1 LSGLSLSLLFWS
13 CATAPETQSL
23 VPAPTLTPAPVPAAE
38 PAPETPC
45 LTECI
50 KQNMARPVAPEIIE
64 ADCAMACEKTSGKNH
79 KTLDI

>member
-1 LSGLSLSLLFWS
+1 
-13 CATAPETQSL
+13 
-23 VPAPTLTPAPVPAAE
+23 AE

-64 ADCAMACEKTSGKNH
+64 ADCAIACDKTNGKAH
-79 KTLDI
+79 KTLEL